1 MITTGEGGLVTL
13 TAGST
18 TALASDYTPPAWTSA
33 SNKAYKQDD
42 QVATSSTDGS
52 TQTKYWVAKDDHT
65 AESTD
70 ASGQTA
76 TVAATLTSDHW
87 EEIGMGELVELVDW
101 TETRPV
107 TTNTGARLMRE
118 STPRSTNKPGA
129 VTLQLNFFDNFE
141 GSKTQRVLRETND
154 RIYVTLYPKGKG
166 AGLEKR
172 HGYMRVGEGS
182 SAGDPDTE
190 LQNSVT
196 LTSDG
201 DWESEQQT

>member
-18 TALASDYTPPAWTSA
+18 TALASDYAPPAWTSA

-65 AESTD
+65 ASSGD
-70 ASGQTA
+70 ATGQTA
-76 TVAATLTSDHW
+76 TVAATLTADHW

-166 AGLEKR
+166 VGLEKR

-182 SAGDPDTE
+182 SAGDPDAE

-201 DWESEQQT
+201 DWDSEPQT